1 MKKIK
6 GRAASV
12 MLLALLVIFGMT
24 VYVLRYIDDGGSWA
38 MYFSSVNSDSTGRLL
53 DRNGKLLAYFSGADN
68 SFAED
73 ELTRK
78 ASYHVTGDFWGRT
91 GSGLISDFVS
101 ELQGFS
107 LISGTT
113 KAQHRVLELSIDTE
127 LNNVAYQA
135 LGEERSG
142 AVLLCNY
149 KTGEIL
155 CLVSTPSIDPAA
167 AEIEPQEGAYINRCL
182 SAAFTPG
189 SVFKLIT
196 AAAAIENID
205 GLYDMEFYCEGVY
218 TIAGVDIKCSG
229 FHYTQSFEDAIAN
242 SCNCAFAR
250 LAVMLGQD
258 TMIKY
263 VRDYGFLDSHEVD
276 GITTA
281 VGSYPLD
288 FVGDPELAWSGI
300 GQSTDLVCPYSMLRY
315 VSAIANSG
323 VLIEHS
329 LIIDDKE
336 ADSLRLM
343 PESTANELKR
353 LMSYAA
359 YTHYDSEN
367 NFPGLNICAKTGTA
381 ELGDGTS
388 HAWFTGF
395 LDDAEHPYA
404 FVVLVERGG
413 GGLST
418 AGALANT
425 LLQEA
430 VNR

>member
-12 MLLALLVIFGMT
+12 MLLALAVIFGMT
-24 VYVLRYIDDGGSWA
+24 VYLLRYIDNGGSWA
-38 MYFSSVNSDSTGRLL
+38 MYFSSVNSESTGQLV
-53 DRNGKLLAYFSGADN
+53 DRNGKLLAWFSGADQRF
-68 SFAED
+68 SPD

-78 ASYHVTGDFWGRT
+78 ASYHVTGDYWGRT
-91 GSGLISDFVS
+91 GSGLISDFAS

-113 KAQHRVLELSIDTE
+113 KAQHRTLQLSIDTE
-127 LNNVAYQA
+127 LNNIAYQA

-155 CLVSTPSIDPAA
+155 CLMSAPGIDPTAT
-167 AEIEPQEGAYINRCL
+167 EIEPKEGAYINRCL

-196 AAAAIENID
+196 AAAAIENLDI
-205 GLYDMEFYCEGVY
+205 YNMSFYCDGVY
-218 TIAGVDIKCSG
+218 TIAGVDIKCAG
-229 FHYTQSFEDAIAN
+229 VHYTQSFEDAMAN
-242 SCNCAFAR
+242 SCNCAFAQI
-250 LAVMLGQD
+250 AVKLGQD

-263 VRDYGFLDSHEVD
+263 VTDYGFLESHRVD
-276 GITTA
+276 GIDTA
-281 VGSYPLD
+281 VGNYPME
-288 FVGDPELAWSGI
+288 FIGDPELAWSGI
-300 GQSTDLVCPYSMLRY
+300 GQSTDLISPYSMLRY
-315 VSAIANSG
+315 VSAIANDG
-323 VLIEHS
+323 LLAEHS
-329 LIIDDKE
+329 LVIDGEAVKTERILNEDTADK
-336 ADSLRLM
+336 
-343 PESTANELKR
+343 LKQ

-359 YTHYDSEN
+359 YTHYDIEN
-367 NFPGLNICAKTGTA
+367 NFPGLKLCAKTGTA

-395 LDDAEHPYA
+395 LEDEEHPYA

-418 AGALANT
+418 AGTLANT
-425 LLQEA
+425 LLQE
-430 VNR
+430 VVKR

>member
-6 GRAASV
+6 GRAFSV
-12 MLLALLVIFGMT
+12 MLLCLAVIFGMT
-24 VYVLRYIDDGGSWA
+24 VYVLRYIDHGGSWA
-38 MYFSSVNSDSTGRLL
+38 MYFSTVNSESTGHLV
-53 DRNGKLLAYFSGADN
+53 DRNGNTLAYFSGYDQR
-68 SFAED
+68 FAED

-78 ASYHVTGDFWGRT
+78 ANYHVTGDYWGRT
-91 GSGLISDFVS
+91 GSGLVSDFAS

-107 LISGTT
+107 LVSGTT
-113 KAQHRVLELSIDTE
+113 KAQHRTLTLSVDSE
-127 LNNVAYQA
+127 LNKLAYEA

-142 AVLLCNY
+142 AVLLSNY

-155 CLVSTPSIDPAA
+155 CLVSGPGIDPAA
-167 AEIEPQEGAYINRCL
+167 AEIEPKEGAYINRCL

-196 AAAAIENID
+196 AAAAIENLDI
-205 GLYDMEFYCEGVY
+205 YNMSFYCEGVY
-218 TIAGVDIKCSG
+218 TIAGIDINCAG
-229 FHYTQSFEDAIAN
+229 VHYTQNFEQAMSN
-242 SCNCAFAR
+242 SCNCAFAQI
-250 LAVMLGQD
+250 AVKLGQD
-258 TMIKY
+258 TLIDY
-263 VRDYGFLDSHEVD
+263 VRKYGFLDSHSID
-276 GITTA
+276 GISTA

-300 GQSTDLVCPYSMLRY
+300 GQSTDLICPYSMLRY
-315 VSAIANSG
+315 VSAIANGG
-323 VLIEHS
+323 VLIQPS
-329 LIIDDKE
+329 LVMDDE
-336 ADSLRLM
+336 QAGSQRLVNEDTADK
-343 PESTANELKR
+343 LKQ
-353 LMSYAA
+353 LMSYSAI
-359 YTHYDSEN
+359 THYDSEN

-395 LDDAEHPYA
+395 LDDEEHPYA

-418 AGALANT
+418 AGVLANT

-430 VNR
+430 VSK